1 MSNTAKFWIGALL
14 ALPVAVLGSII
25 IGIVSGIGSAL
36 DDTGTASAI
45 LGGLASLLE
54 LAALVVALVLPKT
67 RWFALGAIAGI
78 AVLTV
83 LAAGACVVLL
93 VAFSRSFS

>member
-1 MSNTAKFWIGALL
+1 MSNTAKFWIGVAL
-14 ALPVAVLGSII
+14 AIPVVI
-25 IGIVSGIGSAL
+25 IGSVFVSIASGVGTVL
-36 DDTGTASAI
+36 DDSGTASAI
-45 LGGLASLLE
+45 LGGLVSLLE
-54 LAALVVALVLPKT
+54 LAAVVVALVLPKT

-93 VAFSRSFS
+93 VALSHSFS

>member
-1 MSNTAKFWIGALL
+1 MSNTAKFWIGVVL
-14 ALPVAVLGSII
+14 ALPAL
-25 IGIVSGIGSAL
+25 IVGGVVVGVISGIGSAI
-36 DDTGTASAI
+36 DSSGTASGI
-45 LGGLASLLE
+45 LGSIGGFLE
-54 LAALVVALVLPKT
+54 LAAVVAAIVFPRT

-93 VAFSRSFS
+93 VAFSKSFS

>member
-1 MSNTAKFWIGALL
+1 MSNTAKFWIGAVL
-14 ALPVAVLGSII
+14 ALPVAVLGSIV
-25 IGIVSGIGSAL
+25 IGIASGIGSAL

-45 LGGLASLLE
+45 LAGLASLLE
-54 LAALVVALVLPKT
+54 LAALVVALVLPKS

-93 VAFSRSFS
+93 VAFSNSFN

>member
-1 MSNTAKFWIGALL
+1 
-14 ALPVAVLGSII
+14 
-25 IGIVSGIGSAL
+25 
-36 DDTGTASAI
+36 
-45 LGGLASLLE
+45 LLE